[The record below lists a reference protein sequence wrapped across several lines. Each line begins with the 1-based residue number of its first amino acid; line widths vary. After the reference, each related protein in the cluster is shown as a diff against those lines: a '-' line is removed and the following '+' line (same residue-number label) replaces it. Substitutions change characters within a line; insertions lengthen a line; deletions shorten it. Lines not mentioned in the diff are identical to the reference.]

1 MNRII
6 RSLPALFLVLSAHL
20 LSAQAKLDAVKF
32 EEAIRQ
38 NGAQVVDVRTP
49 QEFNAGHIQ
58 GAKNLDF
65 YSAQF
70 GAEVSKLDKNKPVYV
85 YCAVGGRS
93 ASAAG
98 MLVKQ
103 GFTKVYDLAGGIE
116 SWKRAGKKVTR

>member
-1 MNRII
+1 MKHII
-6 RSLPALFLVLSAHL
+6 RWMPALVLLLSAHL
-20 LSAQAKLDAVKF
+20 LSAQAKLDVSKF

-38 NGAQVVDVRTP
+38 NGVQVIDVRTP
-49 QEFNAGHIQ
+49 QEFSAGHIQ
-58 GAKNLDF
+58 GAKNVDF

-70 GAEVSKLDKNKPVYV
+70 GAEVSKLDKNKPLYV

-98 MLVKQ
+98 MLIKQ

>member
-1 MNRII
+1 MKHII
-6 RSLPALFLVLSAHL
+6 RWMPAVVLVLFAQL
-20 LSAQAKLDAVKF
+20 LVAQAKLDVSKF

-38 NGAQVVDVRTP
+38 NGVQVIDVRTP

-58 GAKNLDF
+58 GSKNVDF
-65 YSAQF
+65 YNAQF
-70 GAEVSKLDKNKPVYV
+70 GAVVSKLDKSKPVYV

-98 MLVKQ
+98 MLIKQ

-116 SWKRAGKKVTR
+116 SWKRAGKKVAR